1 MKVESKVIVAAI
13 VSVLTPLVAGM
24 LPDTDV
30 TAVEA
35 VVMGVVS
42 LVVTFVAGYLA
53 PHTPRQDLPL
63 DKR

>member
-42 LVVTFVAGYLA
+42 LVVTFVAGYLT